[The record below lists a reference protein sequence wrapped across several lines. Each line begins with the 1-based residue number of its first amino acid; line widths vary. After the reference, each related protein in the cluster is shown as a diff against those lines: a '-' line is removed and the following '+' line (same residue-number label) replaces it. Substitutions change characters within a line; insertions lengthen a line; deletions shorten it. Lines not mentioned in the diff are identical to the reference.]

1 MAGTP
6 AMIEVTVHGRRQEAD
21 GVVSLD
27 LRATTGALPRFS
39 AGSHIDVAVPLPAG
53 PVLRQY
59 SLCNDPAEAHRYVI
73 GVGRDAASRGGSA
86 WLCEQVAEGDRLRIS
101 APRNH
106 FPLDEAAPHSV
117 LVAGGIGITP
127 MLAMARRLSALGRSW
142 TLYVCAATPARA
154 AFLAEAQRLP
164 GQVVPVFDGLA
175 GVASLDLRAVAAAAL
190 PDTHLYCCGPGPM
203 LHAFEAAC
211 AGRPAGTVHLEWFK
225 APETA
230 LAVVNGERA
239 FDLQL
244 ARSGQRLQVPVGTSI
259 LDVLLAAGI
268 DVAHSCCDGV
278 CGSCETRV
286 LAGRPDHRDA
296 VLLGPDAQA
305 QDRIMVCVSR
315 CRDALLTLDL

>member
-1 MAGTP
+1 MVVTP
-6 AMIEVTVHGRRQEAD
+6 TLIEVTVHGRRQEAD

-27 LRATTGALPRFS
+27 LRATTGVLPRFS
-39 AGSHIDVAVPLPAG
+39 AGSHVDVEVPLPGG
-53 PVLRQY
+53 PVMRQY
-59 SLCNDPAEAHRYVI
+59 SLCSDPAESHRYVI

-86 WLCEQVAEGDRLRIS
+86 WLCERTAEGDRLRIG

-106 FPLDEAAPHSV
+106 FPLDETAPHSV

-142 TLYVCAATPARA
+142 TLYVCVATPARA

-203 LHAFEAAC
+203 LQAFEAAC

-225 APETA
+225 APA
-230 LAVVNGERA
+230 ASSAAVGGDHA
-239 FDLQL
+239 FELQL
-244 ARSGQRLQVPVGTSI
+244 TRSGQRLQVPSGQSI
-259 LDVLLAAGI
+259 LDVLLAAGV
-268 DVAHSCCDGV
+268 DVAHSCRDGV

-305 QDRIMVCVSR
+305 LDRIMVCVSR
-315 CRDALLTLDL
+315 CHDAVLTLDL